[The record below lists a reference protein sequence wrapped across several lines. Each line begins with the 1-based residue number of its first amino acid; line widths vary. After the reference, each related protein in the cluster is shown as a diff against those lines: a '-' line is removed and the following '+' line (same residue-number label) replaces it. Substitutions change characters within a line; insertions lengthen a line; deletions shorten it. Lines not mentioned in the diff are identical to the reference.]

1 MVSTVPTLALD
12 GVYNADVSVRWC
24 LQMSEAAAGKWFV
37 SIYSV
42 YEMSS
47 VQHVASAVVT
57 DVGEIP
63 LVAALRSLAERK

>member
-1 MVSTVPTLALD
+1 
-12 GVYNADVSVRWC
+12 
-24 LQMSEAAAGKWFV
+24 MSEAAAGKWFV

-47 VQHVASAVVT
+47 VQHVARAAVT
-57 DVGEIP
+57 DVREIP